1 VVFFLEYISLH
12 FFSKKVSLGNS
23 QRKVRQRTNEG
34 IAATRARMANKQLI
48 PERNILIPDIMVA
61 PLDFIA

>member
-1 VVFFLEYISLH
+1 LFELTGFNIFVVFFLE
-12 FFSKKVSLGNS
+12 LGNS